1 MITSTSS
8 DRAEALHGVV
18 NAAATVSADD
28 ANAAMVFRAAGSGD
42 SGVAT
47 AMRIVSCQAITY
59 RFWAAKLDIPLDD
72 VQLDVE
78 GDPNAREFFGQQDG
92 VRRLASR

>member
-18 NAAATVSADD
+18 NAAATVSAE
-28 ANAAMVFRAAGSGD
+28 
-42 SGVAT
+42 
-47 AMRIVSCQAITY
+47 
-59 RFWAAKLDIPLDD
+59 LDIPLDD

-78 GDPNAREFFGQQDG
+78 GDLNVQGFFGQQDG
-92 VRRLASR
+92 VRWLASAMRRAE